1 MSYTFSVTYQN
12 IPRKVT
18 CKPTASVNQ
27 LVSLSLEKFKLSP
40 ATNGYLSHNGK
51 NLDGVVPIRLTGLVN
66 NAKLTLS
73 TSSGT
78 YEATLKLTGVVD
90 GVSVSKV
97 LKVQSHVYLPALVTR
112 FLSET
117 GHNFALDTKLVEL
130 SIMRQAVRSSLP
142 EFAQMT
148 VGALVGSAS
157 NAVVRINVED
167 QAVALAKQENSR
179 KIAAE
184 AESRRKEQAL
194 QAESAKSSNIALS
207 QNGVYNDTKSSES
220 DPNTEIESTLKA
232 PETTSANHAESAFG
246 SEQPTHSS
254 EPENLISMERPEK
267 SASSGINHKHAAP
280 EELEKSQKE
289 TENNETKQPESW
301 TLPEVNED
309 TLYVPLKSTSG
320 PYENPDADYELTSN
334 QAEKYYK
341 ILKSMQGKPAKKV
354 AKKPSKYTIR
364 IRFPD
369 RALLDLHFEDPATKL
384 GQLLRKLDSYLLEK
398 HINSYHLKNG
408 LPPFEEIQFG
418 FGANNT
424 SLCDHPHFQQ
434 EKILLIWE
442 SQSVS
447 AGPYLKQDLSRK
459 DVSEL
464 PTVVLESHR
473 GDLEADEESS
483 KGIRST
489 ADSRSADG
497 KSKARAKGMPKWF
510 RP

>member
-1 MSYTFSVTYQN
+1 MQHLRCLESPKKKLKITRQN
-12 IPRKVT
+12 
-18 CKPTASVNQ
+18 
-27 LVSLSLEKFKLSP
+27 
-40 ATNGYLSHNGK
+40 
-51 NLDGVVPIRLTGLVN
+51 NL
-66 NAKLTLS
+66 
-73 TSSGT
+73 
-78 YEATLKLTGVVD
+78 
-90 GVSVSKV
+90 
-97 LKVQSHVYLPALVTR
+97 
-112 FLSET
+112 
-117 GHNFALDTKLVEL
+117 
-130 SIMRQAVRSSLP
+130 
-142 EFAQMT
+142 
-148 VGALVGSAS
+148 
-157 NAVVRINVED
+157 
-167 QAVALAKQENSR
+167 
-179 KIAAE
+179 
-184 AESRRKEQAL
+184 
-194 QAESAKSSNIALS
+194 
-207 QNGVYNDTKSSES
+207 
-220 DPNTEIESTLKA
+220 
-232 PETTSANHAESAFG
+232 
-246 SEQPTHSS
+246 
-254 EPENLISMERPEK
+254 
-267 SASSGINHKHAAP
+267 
-280 EELEKSQKE
+280 
-289 TENNETKQPESW
+289 ESW

-320 PYENPDADYELTSN
+320 TYENPDADYELTSN

-341 ILKSMQGKPAKKV
+341 ILKSMQGKPAKKF

-398 HINSYHLKNG
+398 HINSYHLKSG

-447 AGPYLKQDLSRK
+447 AGPYLKQYLLRK